1 MLFSLLPTTA
11 LAADNYPDH
20 VRVFNASGDITSL
33 SDKQYLA
40 ANSDTAVQDGYDG
53 TQTYVAR
60 YDKSSGTLYL
70 KDYHGAAADGKIF
83 ADGDLN
89 IVVENDSSFT
99 TSTTTTGNLYGIRA
113 DSGKLN
119 ISGTGKLTVT
129 ATGSG
134 DVYGISA
141 KEGVTIA
148 APLAV
153 TVGKNSTTENG
164 PVYGIHAQS
173 GTISLPGNDMT
184 VTATG
189 GAENAYGVYNEAQ
202 TSSSAAGNGNID
214 ISGKLTV
221 SLSGGSN
228 YNRGI
233 SSQGGDITLNGTT
246 VKILGSYRSGI
257 FNLNGNVV
265 IKNSPDVELTSTT
278 PNGEGICTYDGGD
291 LTIENST
298 VKVSANTL
306 AANLKGNVS
315 IKDSKVELT
324 STYNHY
330 EVIRTDNSS
339 LENTIDLSGS
349 GSVTL
354 TASGNQEYAMI
365 GGKVTLGANT
375 KCETGTPN
383 GNSYNGAYD
392 TASGKTV
399 LKFVHEATAPTA
411 TVADVTIDGVKDSLI
426 SNKEVKITLTN
437 DKFNAIAANTD
448 VSSWFT
454 NRPAGL
460 EAKIKTAVNDNDTTA
475 TIEISGTPTATSSDA
490 LAITIPAAS
499 LVSNTDLTVTSNANA
514 VFAITTPITDALVT
528 VDDLT
533 GKKYNGSAQEPT
545 FGGSLIRDTDY
556 TVSYAV
562 KSGGTGGALD
572 GGKPKDAGT
581 YVVTVTGK
589 GSYTG
594 SFTKEFKIDKA
605 DPVYT
610 PPTVKTGLAYTG
622 SALDLINAG
631 SVSKGGEMQYK
642 LNSDAYGTTIP
653 TAINAG
659 NYTVYFKIDEN
670 DNYNAVPE
678 TQVGSSAINI
688 APANQ
693 SAPTGLGVAAPTAS
707 GGKGKIIKTPCTICK
722 GKGKVRRYGN
732 RGCPRHLLC
741 AL

>member
-1 MLFSLLPTTA
+1 MTA
-11 LAADNYPDH
+11 
-20 VRVFNASGDITSL
+20 
-33 SDKQYLA
+33 K
-40 ANSDTAVQDGYDG
+40 
-53 TQTYVAR
+53 
-60 YDKSSGTLYL
+60 
-70 KDYHGAAADGKIF
+70 
-83 ADGDLN
+83 
-89 IVVENDSSFT
+89 
-99 TSTTTTGNLYGIRA
+99 
-113 DSGKLN
+113 
-119 ISGTGKLTVT
+119 
-129 ATGSG
+129 GSG
-134 DVYGISA
+134 NVYGISA

-164 PVYGIHAQS
+164 QVYGIHAQS

-221 SLSGGSN
+221 DLRNGSN
-228 YNRGI
+228 NRGI
-233 SSQGGDITLNGTT
+233 SSQGSVITLDGAT
-246 VKILGSYRSGI
+246 VKILGSYCYGI

-278 PNGEGICTYDGGD
+278 PSGEGICTYDGGD

-330 EVIRTDNSS
+330 EVIRTGNSS

-349 GSVTL
+349 GTVTL
-354 TASGNQEYAMI
+354 TASGKQEYAMI
-365 GGKVTLGANT
+365 TGKVTLGANT

-475 TIEISGTPTATSSDA
+475 TIEISGNPTAVSSEA

-499 LVSNTDLTVTSNANA
+499 LVGNTALTVTNNPSA
-514 VFAITTPITDALVT
+514 VFAITATTYSVDITAGTGMALTSGTANQTGVT
-528 VDDLT
+528 GAMAEVVYT
-533 GKKYNGSAQEPT
+533 AN
-545 FGGSLIRDTDY
+545 TDY
-556 TVSYAV
+556 YFPTTYSVTSVNGVVVDQGLRYAH
-562 KSGGTGGALD
+562 
-572 GGKPKDAGT
+572 GKYYYHAG
-581 YVVTVTGK
+581 
-589 GSYTG
+589 
-594 SFTKEFKIDKA
+594 
-605 DPVYT
+605 
-610 PPTVKTGLAYTG
+610 
-622 SALDLINAG
+622 
-631 SVSKGGEMQYK
+631 
-642 LNSDAYGTTIP
+642 
-653 TAINAG
+653 
-659 NYTVYFKIDEN
+659 
-670 DNYNAVPE
+670 
-678 TQVGSSAINI
+678 
-688 APANQ
+688 
-693 SAPTGLGVAAPTAS
+693 
-707 GGKGKIIKTPCTICK
+707 
-722 GKGKVRRYGN
+722 
-732 RGCPRHLLC
+732 
-741 AL
+741 